1 MDIRD
6 AWNRMSSDTQRA
18 VAELYDRY
26 NRSGSGSDLREIRDI
41 FKNHGCDDADEAKLS
56 RVLKR

>member
-6 AWNRMSSDTQRA
+6 AWNRMDSNTQRL
-18 VAELYDRY
+18 VVELYSRY
-26 NRSGSGSDLREIRDI
+26 NRNGSGSDLREIRDI
-41 FKNHGCDDADEAKLS
+41 FKNHECDDADEAKLA